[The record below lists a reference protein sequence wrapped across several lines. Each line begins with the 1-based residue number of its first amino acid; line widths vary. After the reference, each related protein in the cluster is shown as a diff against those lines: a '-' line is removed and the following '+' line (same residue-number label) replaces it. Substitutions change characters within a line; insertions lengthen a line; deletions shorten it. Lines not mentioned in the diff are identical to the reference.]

1 MAGPGFLVSSSILR
15 RHGGGALFL
24 RYLSHLRL
32 AVPPLPFGLHLP
44 RHLSTDQCRR
54 GSGIVSLLPPYD
66 GELCG
71 TGGFGVELVDDDT
84 WKVTSALA
92 HAWRPP
98 ETGRWQ
104 PKNEECE
111 MDDDR
116 RGERDEGEGDSFDF
130 DEIEELR
137 LRKKLFYKLDVGSM
151 EIEECSISLFRRQK
165 SKSKKKKLP
174 DDPAPSGEKQ
184 VARKRELSKPLQSMA
199 SRWEAAGISPLIPTE
214 GKKKRE
220 RIPTFSQL
228 TDPYHLPFCLDLFI
242 SKGSVRACI
251 VHRATSK
258 VVSVAHSI
266 SKDMK
271 FDLTSRRDAAACA
284 AVGAA
289 LAQRA
294 LSDDIHNVVYS
305 PRKGEKIEG
314 KLQIVLQSIIDCGID
329 VKVKIKQRKP
339 LKRRDFSSQLS
350 TRD

>member
-1 MAGPGFLVSSSILR
+1 MAGPGVPVSSLIR
-15 RHGGGALFL
+15 RQHGGALFL
-24 RYLSHLRL
+24 RYLSRL
-32 AVPPLPFGLHLP
+32 HPAAPLPFGLHLP
-44 RHLSTDQCRR
+44 RHLSTDQFRR
-54 GSGIVSLLPPYD
+54 GPGIVSLLPPYD

-71 TGGFGVELVDDDT
+71 AGGFGVELVDDDT

-92 HAWRPP
+92 HSSRPP
-98 ETGRWQ
+98 KTGGWQ
-104 PKNEECE
+104 PKNEECK
-111 MDDDR
+111 MNDDC
-116 RGERDEGEGDSFDF
+116 RGVCDEGEGNSFDF

-137 LRKKLFYKLDVGSM
+137 LRKKLFYKLDMGSM

-174 DDPAPSGEKQ
+174 EDLAPSREKQ
-184 VARKRELSKPLQSMA
+184 VSRKRELSKPSQLMD
-199 SRWEAAGISPLIPTE
+199 SRCEATGISPLIPAE

-251 VHRATSK
+251 IHRATSK

-284 AVGAA
+284 AVGTA

-314 KLQIVLQSIIDCGID
+314 KLQILLQSIMDCGID
-329 VKVKIKQRKP
+329 VKVKIKRRKP
-339 LKRRDFSSQLS
+339 LKGCDFSFPLS
-350 TRD
+350 TRY